1 MSTNISAQW
10 LDSGL
15 LRLYFGNS
23 RIIFMTSDELVNEIN
38 VYCCSPT
45 LNVYCDVIFGLAH
58 KQLTMQPCIFAV
70 PAAPRNCTVTL
81 SYNQLSGRLQ
91 YINSTWDIVP
101 VSHITLFLMSVHY
114 HLHLQIPLHA
124 PTRTM

>member
-10 LDSGL
+10 LDSWL

-58 KQLTMQPCIFAV
+58 KQLTSLVFLQSLQLPETVLSLCHTTNYQEGYSTST
-70 PAAPRNCTVTL
+70 AP
-81 SYNQLSGRLQ
+81 G
-91 YINSTWDIVP
+91 I
-101 VSHITLFLMSVHY
+101 
-114 HLHLQIPLHA
+114 
-124 PTRTM
+124 